1 MLISNMHNYIL
12 NLYGFDINKCTIK
25 PFGNGLI
32 NQTWIISLEERKY
45 ILQKINTLIFKS
57 PHLIAKNIHEINAF
71 LKEKFPEYLFVN
83 PITSLQNEEMTFIP
97 NDGYYRIFPFVEG
110 SVTFTF
116 LNDTN
121 LAFEAAKQFGKL
133 THVLSTFDIDKLEIT
148 LPDFHNLN
156 LRYQQFE
163 TSLKE
168 GNVERIKACKP
179 VIDSIKAHKNIV
191 TIFDEI
197 QTNKNFK
204 IRVNHNDTK
213 ISNVLFSTDSK
224 ALCVIDLDTIMPGY
238 FISDV
243 GDMLRTYLS
252 PVSEEENNLSKIE
265 IREEYFEAIMQG
277 YFSEMNDE
285 LSVEEKKYF
294 VYAGIFMI
302 YMQALRFLTDHI
314 NNDIYYGA
322 KYEGHNLN
330 RCNNQM
336 ELLKKLLVKE
346 DLLQKK
352 VIAYLLIKD
361 KNK

>member
-1 MLISNMHNYIL
+1 MHNYIL
-12 NLYGFDINKCTIK
+12 NLYGLDANKCTIK

-32 NQTWIISLEERKY
+32 NQTWIISSEERKY

-57 PHLIAKNIHEINAF
+57 PQLIAKNIHEINLF
-71 LKEKFPEYLFVN
+71 LKEKFPEYLFVH
-83 PITSLQNEEMTFIP
+83 PIASLQNEEMIFIP

-110 SVTFTF
+110 SVSFTI

-133 THVLSTFDIDKLEIT
+133 THLLSTFDIEKLEIT

-163 TSLKE
+163 TSLTE
-168 GNVERIKACKP
+168 GNSDRIKVCKP
-179 VIDSIKAHKNIV
+179 VIDSLKKHKNIV
-191 TIFDEI
+191 TIFNQI
-197 QTNKNFK
+197 QTNKHFK

-213 ISNVLFSTDSK
+213 ISNVLFNTEGK
-224 ALCVIDLDTIMPGY
+224 ALCVVDLDTIMPGY

-252 PVSEEENNLSKIE
+252 PVSEEENDLSKIE
-265 IREEYFEAIMQG
+265 IREEYFDAIMQG

-330 RCNNQM
+330 RCNNQL
-336 ELLKKLLVKE
+336 ELLKELQAKE

-352 VIAYLLIKD
+352 VFSYLLSKD
-361 KNK
+361 KL